1 VRTGEAL
8 TVSWGQKGT
17 ATYTHPS
24 LPGGRAGRTLP
35 GVEADRLDD
44 GRAHRRDLTGT
55 MTGAAI
61 LLPVGAL
68 VGLLLPSLGGL
79 GGPAM
84 GALLGA
90 LLGAGLGRALIR
102 RHLNSDDFEPE
113 RSARAYVGARS
124 PDSDG

>member
-1 VRTGEAL
+1 
-8 TVSWGQKGT
+8 
-17 ATYTHPS
+17 
-24 LPGGRAGRTLP
+24 
-35 GVEADRLDD
+35 LDD

-68 VGLLLPSLGGL
+68 VGLLMPGVGDLRG
-79 GGPAM
+79 ATT

-90 LLGAGLGRALIR
+90 ILGAVLGRALIR
-102 RHLNSDDFEPE
+102 RALSADDFEPE
-113 RSARAYVGARS
+113 RGARAYVGASS